1 MLPADGTDS
10 RYRCCATAAA
20 INQLGN
26 GALTDGDYGATG
38 NFIDSRADTALGS
51 AAAGYIN
58 LGRAYSEDAEAAN
71 DPGAAAATAVG
82 NAVAGGITVVLAD
95 EGGAFVGE

>member
-1 MLPADGTDS
+1 LS
-10 RYRCCATAAA
+10 
-20 INQLGN
+20 QVGN
-26 GALTDGDYGATG
+26 AGIFSDGDYGATG
-38 NFIDSRADTALGS
+38 NIIDSRANTALGN

-58 LGRAYSEDAEAAN
+58 LGRAYLEDALAAN

-82 NAVAGGITVVLAD
+82 NSVAGGITVVVAD